1 MKAIRGI
8 GFPNKHMRSQKIQL
22 GLACMLVVCAA
33 PAMACSPSSDPTERS
48 KYEEYLKGKYRFW
61 GVVVAQEPV
70 PIPPAPLRGASTV
83 KGLRIRIVESPYP
96 ELPVSKEFRFVQAST
111 GGACQT
117 EYQDLSIAEYPVG
130 TELLLG
136 SDDLLGIRVRGFS
149 RSAAHQCPD
158 AVPAGE
164 PKPTSLGEIETLNIP
179 SVVPTGYS
187 GCHYHW
193 YRYVSSREHMTLVAT
208 SFFEDGHMRWHSTR
222 EHFCAYES
230 GTLTKGQLVA
240 HRCPESEAELRKRWS
255 LN

>member
-1 MKAIRGI
+1 
-8 GFPNKHMRSQKIQL
+8 MRSQTIRFS
-22 GLACMLVVCAA
+22 LACLLVASAA

-70 PIPPAPLRGASTV
+70 SIPPAPLRAASTV
-83 KGLRIRIVESPYP
+83 KGLRVRIVESPYP

-117 EYQDLSIAEYPVG
+117 EYRDLSVAEYPVG

-193 YRYVSSREHMTLVAT
+193 YRYVGSREPMTLVAM
-208 SFFEDGHMRWHSTR
+208 SFFEDGHMLWHSTR

-230 GTLTKGQLVA
+230 GALTKGQVVA